1 MAEEITA
8 DQLREMREQGDEIE
22 FHDTGRR
29 SIDGFDELVAELRSL
44 VEAQRT
50 NAVADML
57 RSEAQEKLIGLLQ
70 EMVSRPAGELDMEP
84 LRDMMVA
91 MQTMNVDRPRVGY
104 EFAID
109 RDGQGFMRSI
119 TATPISPTIN

>member
-1 MAEEITA
+1 MAETITKK
-8 DQLREMREQGDEIE
+8 QLREMREHGDEIE
-22 FHDTGRR
+22 VHDSGQR
-29 SIDGFDELVAELRSL
+29 SIEGFADLVKELRAL

-50 NAVADML
+50 NAVAEML
-57 RSEAQEKLIGLLQ
+57 RAESHDNLIALLQ
-70 EMVSRPAGELDMEP
+70 KMVSRPAGALDMTP
-84 LRDMMVA
+84 IMDMMA
-91 MQTMNVDRPRVGY
+91 EMQAMNVDRPRTGY

>member
-1 MAEEITA
+1 VAEEITA
-8 DQLREMREQGDEIE
+8 EQLREMREQGDEIE
-22 FHDTGRR
+22 FRDTGRR
-29 SIDGFDELVAELRSL
+29 TIEGFDKLVCELRSL

-70 EMVSRPAGELDMEP
+70 EMVNRPAGALDMDP
-84 LRDMMVA
+84 LLDMMA
-91 MQTMNVDRPRVGY
+91 EMQAMNVDRPRVGY